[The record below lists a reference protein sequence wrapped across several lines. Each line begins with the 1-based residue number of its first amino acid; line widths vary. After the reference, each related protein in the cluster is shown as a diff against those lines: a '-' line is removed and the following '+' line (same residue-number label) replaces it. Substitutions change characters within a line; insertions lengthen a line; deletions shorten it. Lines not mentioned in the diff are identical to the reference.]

1 MAESEKNAKKFTA
14 KYIRGLSCPEHMK
27 QYYAVVLPDVHLYVS
42 IGRSGNKNFI
52 FRCKHE
58 GNWRTL
64 DLNCKFDDSLSDAQV
79 RTAMM
84 EAQSKAAELTATRN
98 RGEDVFNLVRKK
110 TRSPTLQELFDHY
123 KEHHLEK
130 RGKRVKDNED
140 NFRRW
145 FAKRNLAKKKAE
157 EFPHEEA
164 ARLHKQME
172 KTAGSAN
179 RAMQL
184 GRAMFYFGIKTR
196 FLSRTD
202 NPFAGVSLYPENER
216 DRILSDEEAGKLLG
230 YLDAIPAEHSRART
244 LRDFILLSLST
255 GARKSNVLSMRW
267 DELDLDAGTWSIPV
281 EKTKTRRAQLIPLG
295 PIEIGVLTE
304 REQLLKDAEDVEDD
318 SPWVFPGKGALGHIV
333 DPGNAWESLR
343 EQLGMSDLRIH
354 DLRRSLASTMANT
367 GADVSVVRAAL
378 NHTDMRTTLK
388 AYIRTSQQVQLQARQ
403 KAQEVWLAAMKR
415 PDGKTELTDVDLST
429 RPRST
434 DSISKSAAKTKS
446 HRRK

>member
-1 MAESEKNAKKFTA
+1 MVESEKNAKKFTA

-98 RGEDVFNLVRKK
+98 RGDDVFNLVRKK
-110 TRSPTLQELFDHY
+110 TKSPTLQELFDHY

-145 FAKRNLAKKKAE
+145 FAKKNLAKKKAE
-157 EFPHEEA
+157 DFSHEEA

-172 KTAGSAN
+172 RTAGSAN

-216 DRILSDEEAGKLLG
+216 DRVLSDEEAGKLLG
-230 YLDAIPAEHSRART
+230 YLESIPAEHSRART

-267 DELDLDAGTWSIPV
+267 DELDLDARTWSIPV

-304 REQLLKDAEDVEDD
+304 REQLLGESEEVDD
-318 SPWVFPGKGALGHIV
+318 DCPWVFPGKGAFGHIV

-403 KAQEVWLAAMKR
+403 KAQEAWLAAMKKQSEEEKDPSNDNLLGAVSTADTPKSEPKPR
-415 PDGKTELTDVDLST
+415 KGKK
-429 RPRST
+429 R
-434 DSISKSAAKTKS
+434 
-446 HRRK
+446 

>member
-1 MAESEKNAKKFTA
+1 
-14 KYIRGLSCPEHMK
+14 MK

-42 IGRSGNKNFI
+42 VGHGGNKNFI
-52 FRCKHE
+52 FRCKQD

-64 DLNCKFDDSLSDAQV
+64 DLNCKFADSLSDAQV

-84 EAQSKAAELTATRN
+84 EAQSKASELTAARN
-98 RGEDVFNLVRKK
+98 RGEDVFNLVRQKSK
-110 TRSPTLQELFDHY
+110 SPTLEELFEHY
-123 KEHHLEK
+123 KEHHLQK

-145 FAKRNLAKKKAE
+145 FAKRDLAKKKAE
-157 EFPHEEA
+157 EFSHEEA

-184 GRAMFYFGIKTR
+184 GRAMFYFGMKTR
-196 FLSRTD
+196 FLKRTD

-216 DRILSDEEAGKLLG
+216 DRVLSDEEAGKLLG
-230 YLDAIPAEHSRART
+230 YLESIPAEHSRART

-281 EKTKTRRAQLIPLG
+281 EKTKTRRAQIIPLG
-295 PIEIGVLTE
+295 PIEIGVLNE
-304 REQLLKDAEDVEDD
+304 REQLLGESEEVDD
-318 SPWVFPGKGALGHIV
+318 DCPWVFPGKGAFGHIV

-403 KAQEVWLAAMKR
+403 KAQEAWLGAMKR
-415 PDGKTELTDVDLST
+415 QSEAPASGTDEEQYNST
-429 RPRST
+429 RKKANRSAKV
-434 DSISKSAAKTKS
+434 DKAQKRKSPLD
-446 HRRK
+446 